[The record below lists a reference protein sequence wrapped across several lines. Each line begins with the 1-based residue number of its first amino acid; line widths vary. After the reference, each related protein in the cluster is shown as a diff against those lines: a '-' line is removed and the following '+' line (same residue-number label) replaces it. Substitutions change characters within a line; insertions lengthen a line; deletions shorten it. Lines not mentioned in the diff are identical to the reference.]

1 MEPVTYLFSNTICK
15 KCGWEEADLPS
26 KGQESQAAK
35 FFAAERAA
43 KMGTL
48 VGIYRG
54 GTRRSVA
61 GKGSG
66 VCRCGAVSSG
76 STAEKVKCVGVD
88 SESRNKKHDSM
99 P

>member
-35 FFAAERAA
+35 SFAAERAA
-43 KMGTL
+43 KMGHFGRHL
-48 VGIYRG
+48 QG

-61 GKGSG
+61 GK
-66 VCRCGAVSSG
+66 VAAFAGAG
-76 STAEKVKCVGVD
+76 QYPAGA
-88 SESRNKKHDSM
+88 RRKK
-99 P
+99 

>member
-35 FFAAERAA
+35 SFAAERAA
-43 KMGTL
+43 KMGHFGRHL
-48 VGIYRG
+48 QG

-66 VCRCGAVSSG
+66 IRRCGAVSSG

-88 SESRNKKHDSM
+88 SGSRNKKHDSM

>member
-26 KGQESQAAK
+26 KGQESQAAEP
-35 FFAAERAA
+35 FAAERAA
-43 KMGTL
+43 KMGHFGRHL
-48 VGIYRG
+48 QG

-66 VCRCGAVSSG
+66 IRRCGAVSSG

-88 SESRNKKHDSM
+88 SGSRNKKHDSM